1 MCLIS
6 TIGIIAT
13 LIQLTLVKPLEN
25 VFANAREVIVSNFT
39 QNVENEITNAIRIDS
54 AP

>member
-1 MCLIS
+1 MCLS
-6 TIGIIAT
+6 TIGITA
-13 LIQLTLVKPLEN
+13 KPLGN
-25 VFANAREVIVSNFT
+25 VFANAREIIVGNFT